1 MVATLYTTIPVAFK
15 TVGNS
20 LHELQQVLGSNL
32 RAVLEKRKLS
42 VRGAT
47 PEGMSNRTL
56 QNMVNAKG
64 GFPQLDS
71 MMAVSIHL
79 KIPLWQLLCPAIDA
93 SRFGDKEV
101 HQLVEGFCSLSEIRR
116 ARFLQNLE
124 DAVTSESV
132 RHAAAGKNSA

>member
-1 MVATLYTTIPVAFK
+1 MLATIYTAIPVAFQAM
-15 TVGNS
+15 GNS
-20 LHELQQVLGSNL
+20 LHELQQVLGRNL

-42 VRGAT
+42 VRAAT
-47 PEGMSNRTL
+47 PDGMSNRTL

-64 GFPQLDS
+64 SFPQLDS

-93 SRFGDKEV
+93 SHFGNKDV
-101 HQLVEGFCSLSEIRR
+101 HQLIEGFCSLSEIRR

-124 DAVTSESV
+124 DAVISE
-132 RHAAAGKNSA
+132 AARRQPAEKNSA